1 MLAIVD
7 YGAGNVY
14 NVQKAF
20 ASLGI
25 KTKLTADK
33 KTLLNSQAIILPGV
47 GAFKQAMENLE
58 KKGLIAVLKQAEK
71 MQKPILGI
79 CLGMQLL
86 FTESEEFGLT
96 KGLDLIPGR
105 VIRLP
110 EVDQLVPQVGWN
122 QNNLQVKESIFKEV
136 DQEYTYFVHS
146 YYVQTDQKYIVT
158 SVDYG
163 VKVPGIVQKGQ
174 IYGMQ
179 FHPEKSSQVGLNL
192 LKAFIKE
199 VNVDDFSS
207 N

>member
-58 KKGLIAVLKQAEK
+58 KKGLIAVLRQAAK

>member
-58 KKGLIAVLKQAEK
+58 KKGLIAVLKQAAK